1 MVGAEPASG
10 AAPLHAGD
18 GAGLLRDAAALG
30 TQSEA
35 GQAEAHLDRA
45 GVPAQ
50 VAAGTEGD
58 GGADA
63 LGVVGRTEHQHGQTR
78 VGPQRLG
85 GGAQAG
91 VDGALGA
98 DDAGR
103 RGCGWPGGTSARRRR
118 PPPRPGRRRAGRRG
132 GRRRRPGRAGA
143 RRTPRRSWHR
153 GRGRASCRRSRPAP
167 RSPRRTCRRVPTDRG
182 TPGRQCGGGGSPTG
196 EPPPLHRSSARIRV
210 SPPPGSGTTCSELDR
225 HDRATTPAL
234 TPGGEEPDFATR
246 SEKLRSRRV

>member
-10 AAPLHAGD
+10 AAPLHAGR

-30 TQSEA
+30 AQSEA

-58 GGADA
+58 GGAHA
-63 LGVVGRTEHQHGQTR
+63 LGVVRRTEHEHRQAR
-78 VGPQRLG
+78 VGAQRLG

-103 RGCGWPGGTSARRRR
+103 RACGWPAGTSGRRRR
-118 PPPRPGRRRAGRRG
+118 PRPRPGRRRAGRPG

-143 RRTPRRSWHR
+143 RRTPRRWW
-153 GRGRASCRRSRPAP
+153 RRCPGPRILSSIKACSSLSPAHEPPGPDRPGNTRPAVRWRGLP
-167 RSPRRTCRRVPTDRG
+167 DRG
-182 TPGRQCGGGGSPTG
+182 TPT
-196 EPPPLHRSSARIRV
+196 SAPVATRIRV

-234 TPGGEEPDFATR
+234 TPGGEERDFATR
-246 SEKLRSRRV
+246 NEKLRSRRV